1 LTLEQK
7 IVDLTQDND
16 KLTHKLALKDQK
28 LHSLESDLD
37 FARSAVEA
45 ESEVNHDQC
54 MRLGM
59 ERQQIQEQLERALRK
74 VEKKR
79 AVEEEIGR
87 VREEKQRL
95 EEEIRRIHKEKADE
109 KELHLR
115 FVEEKI
121 KIQADKIDIETKY
134 NTLVKDNQTLE
145 SKLQ

>member
-1 LTLEQK
+1 
-7 IVDLTQDND
+7 
-16 KLTHKLALKDQK
+16 
-28 LHSLESDLD
+28 
-37 FARSAVEA
+37 
-45 ESEVNHDQC
+45 
-54 MRLGM
+54 M
-59 ERQQIQEQLERALRK
+59 QEQLERALK
-74 VEKKR
+74 KIEKKR
-79 AVEEEIGR
+79 GVEDEMGR

>member
-1 LTLEQK
+1 MTLEQK

-16 KLTHKLALKDQK
+16 KLTHKLTLKDQK

-37 FARSAVEA
+37 FAREA

-54 MRLGM
+54 LRLGM

-79 AVEEEIGR
+79 AVEEEMGK

>member
-1 LTLEQK
+1 M
-7 IVDLTQDND
+7 DLTQDND
-16 KLTHKLALKDQK
+16 KLTHKLTLKDQK

-45 ESEVNHDQC
+45 ESEDREVNHDLSKEC
-54 MRLGM
+54 LRLGM

-79 AVEEEIGR
+79 AVEEEMGK